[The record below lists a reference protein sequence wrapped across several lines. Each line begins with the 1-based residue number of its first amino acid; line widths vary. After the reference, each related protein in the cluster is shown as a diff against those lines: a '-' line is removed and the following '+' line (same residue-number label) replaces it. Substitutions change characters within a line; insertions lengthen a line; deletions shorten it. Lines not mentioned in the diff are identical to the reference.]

1 MKKIIAK
8 RLPKPKKII
17 KKAKV
22 ILGWTPR
29 GKPVASIP
37 VYHPDAIAQR
47 IQIWRSKGYIVSSV
61 VEWDSR

>member
-8 RLPKPKKII
+8 RLPRPKKLV

-22 ILGWTPR
+22 LLGWTPR

-37 VYHPDAIAQR
+37 VYSSEAINDR